1 MAHPSFETLLD
12 FIENR
17 LPQPARQQ
25 VLDHLALPCSVCQAE
40 IATIQDMLGLMRDQ
54 ELSEPSPA
62 AMRRAMRLYRVFH
75 QRPQPGDRGR
85 LIAHLVFDS
94 RVMRGALAARG
105 LKNERQILFT
115 AEGLDIDLQL
125 SPESDQQSIH
135 LMGQVMTVDDD
146 PAQVQ
151 GCPVSLMQE
160 AEVFASVIT
169 DELGIFVFRRVRPD
183 DYELSIELP
192 GVEVWIP
199 GLSVGLTGP
208 V

>member
-25 VLDHLALPCSVCQAE
+25 VLEHLASPCAICQAE
-40 IATIQDMLGLMRDQ
+40 IAAIQDMLGLMRDQ

-75 QRPQPGDRGR
+75 QRPQPGHRAR

-94 RVMRGALAARG
+94 QVTGGALAARG
-105 LKNERQILFT
+105 LKNERQILY
-115 AEGLDIDLQL
+115 AAQGLDIDLQF
-125 SPESDQQSIH
+125 SPESDQHSIH
-135 LMGQVMTVDDD
+135 LMGQVMTVEDD
-146 PAQVQ
+146 PARVQ
-151 GCPVSLMQE
+151 GCSVSLMQE
-160 AEVFASVIT
+160 GEVFAQVIT
-169 DELGIFVFRRVRPD
+169 DELGIFDFRGVSPA

-199 GLSVGLTGP
+199 GLNVGLTGP